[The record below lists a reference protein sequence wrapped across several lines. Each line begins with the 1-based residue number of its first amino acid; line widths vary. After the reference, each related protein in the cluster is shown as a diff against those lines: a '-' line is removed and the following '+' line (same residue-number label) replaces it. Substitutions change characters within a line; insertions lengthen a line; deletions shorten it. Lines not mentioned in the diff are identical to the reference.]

1 MSENR
6 NDPDLEPWDGPA
18 CESSMVQSRRAF
30 GGAKKAATEAIG
42 HLHICYE
49 RILGS
54 RSTADT
60 VAWFE
65 RKIEEHNRR
74 VDDKEDFASDGD
86 GRKVAKIDLGS
97 DEASKRRAFVRLF
110 AGLYREG
117 DESHVSRV
125 NRALEWISAKRD
137 LKVARS
143 QQEVVDAVKAAGGFE
158 EIVRQARGIQPKPN
172 AKLLAATSA
181 QVATELEQAAKA
193 APAKLVANTT
203 GSRTLGGGTHLALIR
218 EGAGTLEVIDH
229 SPVDL
234 NGDGPLLKRFK
245 TGLLPPPPI
254 KGEFLRRISML
265 SAVVPEGGMTML
277 TEGDVWNGTP
287 LLEER
292 AFTLRGNAGRPVDV
306 VISARHVDAAPVVVF
321 EPAEALGMPH
331 ATHATRSMLPG
342 RSWEEMEKVLAV
354 PDIERVIDAVFPP
367 AAATSTVVWEVYLPA
382 DADKKQSSRSD
393 KTRVDIVWE
402 AMQPG
407 TWRPLEVNGFEAIAS
422 ASASATDLD
431 ALKAGITEGEA
442 AAKADSNKGKMP
454 VAHLV
459 CHADTLDV
467 VLGPNIRRTLRL
479 KSKLAEPLRVFVRL
493 TDLRAAVNVL
503 VDCSVQQVEL
513 AIDSGAISLTWTDR
527 LGTQAIFL
535 PALSTSGGLLA
546 TRFRQM
552 AAPPSRVAAT
562 ASVPA

>member
-1 MSENR
+1 MSENA
-6 NDPDLEPWDGPA
+6 NDPNKMPWDGPTCDA
-18 CESSMVQSRRAF
+18 NMERSRRAF
-30 GGAKKAATEAIG
+30 GGAKKAAAEAIG
-42 HLHICYE
+42 HLHICYKK
-49 RILGS
+49 ILGS
-54 RSTADT
+54 ASTPET
-60 VAWFE
+60 RAWLE
-65 RKIEEHNRR
+65 RKINEHNIRVSNGEGIVSGGDRR
-74 VDDKEDFASDGD
+74 KLVKLD
-86 GRKVAKIDLGS
+86 VGS
-97 DEASKRRAFVRLF
+97 DEDGRRRAFVRLF
-110 AGLYREG
+110 AELYREG
-117 DESHVSRV
+117 DESHGSRV
-125 NRALEWISAKRD
+125 NRALEWTLAKPE
-137 LKVARS
+137 LKPARTADD
-143 QQEVVDAVKAAGGFE
+143 VVNEVKAAGGFE
-158 EIVRQARGIQPKPN
+158 EIVRQGRGHDPKPN
-172 AKLLAATSA
+172 AKLSAAASA

-203 GSRTLGGGTHLALIR
+203 GAYTLGDGTHLALIR

-234 NGDGPLLKRFK
+234 NRDGPLLKRFK

-292 AFTLRGNAGRPVDV
+292 AFSLRGNAGRPADV

-342 RSWEEMEKVLAV
+342 RSWEGMEKVLAV
-354 PDIERVIDAVFPP
+354 PDIERVIDAVFLP

-382 DADKKQSSRSD
+382 DADKKQSNRSD

-442 AAKADSNKGKMP
+442 AAKADSNKGKVP

-467 VLGPNIRRTLRL
+467 VLGPNIRRTLKL

-535 PALSTSGGLLA
+535 PALSTGGGLLA

-552 AAPPSRVAAT
+552 AAPPSLVAET